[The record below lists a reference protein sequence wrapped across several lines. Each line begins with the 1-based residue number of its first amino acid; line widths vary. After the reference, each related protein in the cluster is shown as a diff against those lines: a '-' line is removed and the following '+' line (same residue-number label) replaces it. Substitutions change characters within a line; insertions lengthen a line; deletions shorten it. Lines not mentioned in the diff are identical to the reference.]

1 MKKRDPHSVGM
12 KGTPHFSNRVV
23 RCLEVGGKEDKK
35 QEYYYISSILFL
47 IKPTVRGAHCR
58 FNKK

>member
-23 RCLEVGGKEDKK
+23 RCLEVGGKEDKNFIRYNCH
-35 QEYYYISSILFL
+35 Q
-47 IKPTVRGAHCR
+47 V
-58 FNKK
+58 